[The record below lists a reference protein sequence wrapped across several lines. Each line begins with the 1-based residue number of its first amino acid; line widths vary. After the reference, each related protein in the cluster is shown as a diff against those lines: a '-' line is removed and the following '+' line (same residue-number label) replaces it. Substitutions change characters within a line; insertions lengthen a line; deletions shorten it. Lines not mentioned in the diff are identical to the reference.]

1 MIRRVLTVLAA
12 VAVLA
17 ACDPLG
23 RPSLESAFG
32 ARVLDGKLHIWTG
45 STCHDVIEF
54 GLTFNPYKQDARAE
68 LLMKAPNDVGVDV
81 EYFTLGD
88 QVPGL
93 KLTQPLPPNFDWR
106 SAESVRITVHGNK
119 TGGWGDT
126 TECRGDQELCRAPR
140 RHLLVPG
147 RGLAEPRRG
156 QKAGWQDVPRHVH
169 PEPAELI
176 RRRRPAPAPAP
187 WRAGRGR
194 RARARPGPSA
204 RPCRPRARAASRRRR
219 AMMPPSTSNI
229 RPVTSVDSA
238 LPSQTTSGE
247 TFSGAIASKPSSW
260 VGHHV
265 GEHRLGHAGAGRRR
279 DRVGGDAVAA
289 RARRLH
295 QRERGDAGLGRAVVP
310 WPTLPCRPA
319 PELVLMMRA
328 STGVAGLGCS
338 RQ

>member
-54 GLTFNPYKQDARAE
+54 GLTFDPYKQDARAE

-126 TECRGDQELCRAPR
+126 TE
-140 RHLLVPG
+140 
-147 RGLAEPRRG
+147 LAEVIKNSAEHPDDTYWFQG
-156 QKAGWQDVPRHVH
+156 VGWLNPDEVKKQDGKTFL
-169 PEPAELI
+169 ATCT
-176 RRRRPAPAPAP
+176 
-187 WRAGRGR
+187 
-194 RARARPGPSA
+194 PS
-204 RPCRPRARAASRRRR
+204 
-219 AMMPPSTSNI
+219 PPN
-229 RPVTSVDSA
+229 
-238 LPSQTTSGE
+238 
-247 TFSGAIASKPSSW
+247 
-260 VGHHV
+260 
-265 GEHRLGHAGAGRRR
+265 
-279 DRVGGDAVAA
+279 
-289 RARRLH
+289 
-295 QRERGDAGLGRAVVP
+295 
-310 WPTLPCRPA
+310 
-319 PELVLMMRA
+319 
-328 STGVAGLGCS
+328 
-338 RQ
+338 